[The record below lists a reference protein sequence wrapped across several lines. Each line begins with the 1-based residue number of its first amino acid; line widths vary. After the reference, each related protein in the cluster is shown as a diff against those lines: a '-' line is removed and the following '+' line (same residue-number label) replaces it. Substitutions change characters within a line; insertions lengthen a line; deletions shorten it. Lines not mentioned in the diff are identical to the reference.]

1 MDTYFDTK
9 LVLEV
14 LAERLKTALPSLLSS
29 NQTVYLNYLL
39 KLKGLLLT
47 VDTEKAFDSENYRFS
62 QDFLKWISIL
72 VQNQEPCVVNGG
84 KTTRYFLLK

>member
-39 KLKGLLLT
+39 KLEGLLLT
-47 VDTEKAFDSENYRFS
+47 VDTEKAFDS
-62 QDFLKWISIL
+62 
-72 VQNQEPCVVNGG
+72 VNHNF
-84 KTTRYFLLK
+84 Y